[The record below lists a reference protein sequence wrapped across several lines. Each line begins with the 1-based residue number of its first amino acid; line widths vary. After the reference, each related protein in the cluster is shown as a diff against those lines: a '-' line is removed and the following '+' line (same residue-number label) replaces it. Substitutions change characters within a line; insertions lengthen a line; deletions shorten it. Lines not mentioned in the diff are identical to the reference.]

1 MHKISEDNLNRR
13 TVMRMK
19 FKSGSFWPTFSLVCP
34 SDEKCHFLCVH
45 HFALSYLIWWSF
57 WFWIEMFKFI
67 KFNKFDSDETKKQEK
82 ILAGRD
88 LRSKVNSTLELT
100 VSNMTQTAVNELFVE
115 KLSRPSSVSFFLL
128 SFLVFLLK
136 N

>member
-1 MHKISEDNLNRR
+1 
-13 TVMRMK
+13 
-19 FKSGSFWPTFSLVCP
+19 
-34 SDEKCHFLCVH
+34 
-45 HFALSYLIWWSF
+45 
-57 WFWIEMFKFI
+57 MFKFI

-115 KLSRPSSVSFFLL
+115 KLSRPSSVSFF
-128 SFLVFLLK
+128 VFLF
-136 N
+136 